1 MKRWIS
7 GSLAFVFAL
16 ATGVF
21 AASLFVAWDAYFRE
35 AKTQSCPLTTERT
48 EPIVAS
54 SEEECPVFRP
64 EFLNL
69 PNWEDIEYPDTT
81 EKVLDYFEIDA
92 IDNHIKARERMLVF
106 AEDNGKLSLRDSHVS
121 LKGRTTEHGQKM
133 VDLRF
138 NVPGKPIL
146 AFRDFAALEQRP
158 VQTVFVQ
165 ALHVGYEDQEGRL
178 EKPFMRSFSL
188 MGTEYSLR
196 VSSGQRKNGERAGV
210 LVLAANGTEQIIHIG
225 PHWSDVGPSLG
236 DLVWAGDMDGDNKL
250 DLLINHSSSE
260 EGSGSSLFLS
270 SQAVQGQLIK
280 LAAVFG
286 GGGC

>member
-1 MKRWIS
+1 MKRWIL

-21 AASLFVAWDAYFRE
+21 ATFLFMAWDAYFRE
-35 AKTQSCPLTTERT
+35 AKTQSCPHTAERT
-48 EPIVAS
+48 EPIVAL
-54 SEEECPVFRP
+54 SEEECPVFKP

-69 PNWEDIEYPDTT
+69 PDWEEVEYPDTT

-106 AEDNGKLSLRDSHVS
+106 GNDNGQLSLKYSRVS
-121 LKGRTTEHGQKM
+121 LKRRSTEHGQKM

-138 NVPGKPIL
+138 NIPGKPIL
-146 AFRDFAALEQRP
+146 AFRNFGALKERP
-158 VQTVFVQ
+158 VQTVFVE
-165 ALHVGYEDQEGRL
+165 ALHVGYVEQEGRL
-178 EKPFMRSFSL
+178 EKPFMRSFSF
-188 MGTEYSLR
+188 MGTDYSLR

-225 PHWSDVGPSLG
+225 PHWPDVGPSLG

-250 DLLINHSSSE
+250 DLLINHNSSE

-270 SQAVQGQLIK
+270 SQAVQGQLVK